1 MTVIA
6 MTREMG
12 SLGKDVAAGLAD
24 QMGLTVVHHEL
35 VEHNL
40 AERLGVQESAVH
52 RYLEGG
58 ASLLERW
65 KIDKEKLSRYTAE
78 EILELAKQGNVVIRG
93 WGAVAILRAVPHV
106 LRVRVCAPMPSR
118 ERVMVE
124 RLGLMI
130 PNAATSEIL
139 QNDAAH
145 ARIMRGFFGV
155 NWEDP
160 QLYHVVL
167 NTGAVPVDACV
178 SIVRLL
184 AERPGSTVVW
194 VVLSADAEREREARS
209 SAADFL
215 VDAAESTVIVKSF
228 RESYFPYDGAQ
239 IKDFFEVVKQSIE
252 PDLVLSHHIND
263 EHQDHRIVAQ
273 LTWNTFRNHV
283 VAEYE
288 IPKYEGD
295 LGHPNAYV
303 PVSDEVA
310 ERKIEL
316 LLKHFGSQH
325 RRSWFRSETFRGIMA
340 IRGVECNA
348 ASGFAEGLH
357 MRKLIM

>member
-1 MTVIA
+1 MTAHWRRQELMEASMTVIA

-58 ASLLERW
+58 ASLFERW
-65 KIDKEKLSRYTAE
+65 KIDKEKLSRHTAE

-93 WGAVAILRAVPHV
+93 WGAVALLRAVPHV

-124 RLGLMI
+124 RLGLKSPSEAMR
-130 PNAATSEIL
+130 EIL

-184 AERPGSTVVW
+184 AERPEFQETEETRS
-194 VVLSADAEREREARS
+194 VLADKLMESRVRTALGDAFATPITIKVAMGKVTLTGTTMSPVGNVEELVRS
-209 SAADFL
+209 
-215 VDAAESTVIVKSF
+215 VPGVT
-228 RESYFPYDGAQ
+228 
-239 IKDFFEVVKQSIE
+239 EVE
-252 PDLVLSHHIND
+252 N
-263 EHQDHRIVAQ
+263 RIV
-273 LTWNTFRNHV
+273 V
-283 VAEYE
+283 V
-288 IPKYEGD
+288 
-295 LGHPNAYV
+295 
-303 PVSDEVA
+303 
-310 ERKIEL
+310 
-316 LLKHFGSQH
+316 
-325 RRSWFRSETFRGIMA
+325 RSG
-340 IRGVECNA
+340 A
-348 ASGFAEGLH
+348 A
-357 MRKLIM
+357 

>member
-1 MTVIA
+1 MEDSMTVIA

-58 ASLLERW
+58 ASLFERW
-65 KIDKEKLSRYTAE
+65 KIDKEKLSRYTAD
-78 EILELAKQGNVVIRG
+78 EILELAKKGNVVIRG

-124 RLGLMI
+124 RLGLKSPSEAMR
-130 PNAATSEIL
+130 EIL

-184 AERPGSTVVW
+184 AERPEFKVTDETRSVLADKLMESRVRAALGDAFATPITVKVAMGK
-194 VVLSADAEREREARS
+194 VTLTGTTMSPVSNVEELVRS
-209 SAADFL
+209 
-215 VDAAESTVIVKSF
+215 VPGVT
-228 RESYFPYDGAQ
+228 
-239 IKDFFEVVKQSIE
+239 EVE
-252 PDLVLSHHIND
+252 N
-263 EHQDHRIVAQ
+263 RIV
-273 LTWNTFRNHV
+273 V
-283 VAEYE
+283 V
-288 IPKYEGD
+288 
-295 LGHPNAYV
+295 
-303 PVSDEVA
+303 
-310 ERKIEL
+310 
-316 LLKHFGSQH
+316 
-325 RRSWFRSETFRGIMA
+325 RSG
-340 IRGVECNA
+340 A
-348 ASGFAEGLH
+348 A
-357 MRKLIM
+357 